1 MTVTSKAF
9 RGNMLSENQPPL
21 AVPSPK
27 VTLPGTYNGKHMTF
41 SVNDDMLSKHFMFIG
56 GTGSGKTNTIYYFID
71 QLRKMSADDVMI
83 IFDTKG
89 DFFKR
94 FYRPGDVVIGNS
106 KQYDNISESWNIFR
120 EIGADGWYDQNIIN
134 NAQEITCSMFQEVLE
149 KSTSQPFF
157 PNAARDLLAAIL
169 VCITRRGRDDTD
181 YRKQYFYNKSLKE
194 AFDSFNPEDIC
205 AMLKTQPDCE
215 SVLSYIGDG
224 SGSQALGV
232 IAEMQ
237 NIVRQIFTGK
247 FADEGHFSIR
257 NFVRKKG
264 GKILFIEYDLALGS
278 TLTPIYRL
286 LFDLALKESLG
297 RSKSE
302 GNVYLVCDEFK
313 LLPHLQHIDD
323 GVNFGRSLGVKV
335 LAGVQSIQQLYE
347 IYGESRGRNIAAGF
361 SALFPFRAND
371 PCTRDYIVEKYGK
384 NIVLEQYKTMNNQY
398 VEERRDGHTVED
410 WDLNNL
416 NVGEAIVGLPFSQP
430 FRFQFDFYK

>member
-1 MTVTSKAF
+1 MTVTSKIF
-9 RGNMLSENQPPL
+9 RGNLLSENQPPL
-21 AVPSPK
+21 SVHSPK
-27 VTLPGTYNGKHMTF
+27 VILPGTYNGKHMTF

-56 GTGSGKTNTIYYFID
+56 GTGSGKTNTIYYFVD
-71 QLRKMSADDVMI
+71 QLRKMTADDVMI

-94 FYRPGDVVIGNS
+94 FYRHGDVVIGNS
-106 KQYDNISESWNIFR
+106 KQYANISESWNIFR
-120 EIGADGWYDQNIIN
+120 EIGADGWSDQDIIN
-134 NAQEITCSMFQEVLE
+134 NAQEITRSMFQEVIE
-149 KSTSQPFF
+149 KNTSQPFF

-169 VCITRRGRDDTD
+169 VCVTRKGRDDAD
-181 YRKQYFYNKSLKE
+181 YRKKFFYNKSLKE
-194 AFDSFNPEDIC
+194 AFDSFNPEDISI
-205 AMLKTQPDCE
+205 MLKSEPDCE

-224 SGSQALGV
+224 TGSQGLGV

-247 FADEGHFSIR
+247 FADEGHFSVR

-297 RSKSE
+297 RNKSE
-302 GNVYLVCDEFK
+302 GNVYLICDEFK

-361 SALFPFRAND
+361 SALFSFRAND
-371 PCTRDYIVEKYGK
+371 PSTRDYIVEKYGK
-384 NIVLEQYKTMNNQY
+384 NIVFEQYKTMNNQY